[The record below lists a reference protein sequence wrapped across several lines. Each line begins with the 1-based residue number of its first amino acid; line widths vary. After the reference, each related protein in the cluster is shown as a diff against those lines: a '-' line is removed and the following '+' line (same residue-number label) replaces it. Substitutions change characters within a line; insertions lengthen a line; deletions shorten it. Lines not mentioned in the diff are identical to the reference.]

1 MFALLSARLDYLDIA
16 YMYRVCSFLHVAAYS
31 SCPEH
36 GFTRVDEA

>member
-16 YMYRVCSFLHVAAYS
+16 YMCRVYSFLLVAAYS
-31 SCPEH
+31 SYPEH